1 MQTHRN
7 KDMNIINLLEEL
19 KIDGVL
25 DIDSAIDAINDG
37 DFLSTINVGIEV
49 VEEADDL
56 LSEMKK
62 VYEGAIDNAKI
73 NAVEVTGAD
82 YFDAYASNAM
92 DVEISNDFAAGMYLA
107 YVKMKEDD
115 KEFFPEGW
123 V

>member
-1 MQTHRN
+1 
-7 KDMNIINLLEEL
+7 MNINNLLEEL

-25 DIDSAIDAINDG
+25 DIYSAIDAINDG

-49 VEEADDL
+49 AEEADNL

-73 NAVEVTGAD
+73 NDVEVTGAD

-92 DVEISNDFAAGMYLA
+92 NVEISKDFAAGMYSS
-107 YVKMKEDD
+107 YIKMKEDD